1 MILKTIPLIIIL
13 LLTINSCK
21 KEGANSSVSDFDKEI
36 LDVVNNHR
44 ISVGLQ
50 KLEFNQVLW
59 EKAKQHSSNMASG
72 VVSFGHDGFY
82 DRVEI
87 IKEELEGAG
96 SSAENVAYGVSTAQ
110 TVLNLWLNSS
120 GHKTNIEGDYNLS
133 AVSAV
138 KNESGTWYFTQIFYK
153 K

>member
-1 MILKTIPLIIIL
+1 MTLKIITLIITL
-13 LLTINSCK
+13 SLTINSCQ
-21 KEGANSSVSDFDKEI
+21 KEKSDSSVTDFDKEI
-36 LDVVNNHR
+36 FNAVNNHR
-44 ISVGLQ
+44 TSVGLQ
-50 KLEFNQVLW
+50 KLEFNQSVW
-59 EKAKQHSSNMASG
+59 EKAKEHSSNMASG
-72 VVSFGHDGFY
+72 IVPFGHDGFY

-96 SSAENVAYGVSTAQ
+96 SSAENVAYGVSSAQ
-110 TVLNLWLNSS
+110 SVLNLWLNSS